1 MGYGNEKFD
10 WLFMPS
16 EINGNG
22 ANSTLPVSDYLYR
35 TENLNGYRIVL
46 LGGTWN
52 NGAYC
57 GFFYWLCINGV
68 GDRYRTVGGRLAY
81 VPIKGTAHNSVVSA
95 WETKMAA

>member
-1 MGYGNEKFD
+1 
-10 WLFMPS
+10 MPS

-22 ANSTLPVSDYLYR
+22 ANSTLPVGDYLYR
-35 TENLNGYRIVL
+35 TENLNVYRIVL